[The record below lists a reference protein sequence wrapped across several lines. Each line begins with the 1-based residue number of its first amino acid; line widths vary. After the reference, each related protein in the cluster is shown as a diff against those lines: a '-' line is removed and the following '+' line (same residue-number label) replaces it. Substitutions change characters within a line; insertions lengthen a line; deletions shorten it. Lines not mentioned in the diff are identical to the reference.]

1 ETVRQAAEHQLQETL
16 RMRNDFVSFVTHQLR
31 TPLAG
36 IKWMLELATDAENAE
51 EVSSY
56 IQDAR
61 ESAERLIRLVND
73 LLDASRL
80 EGGKLQVVLAPLQL
94 REVTAHVLADLVS
107 LVHEKGHTLTVDAPP
122 ALPDAM
128 LDLQLL
134 RQVIVNL
141 VSNAIKYT
149 PRGGR
154 IGITIGHDRTGLQWS
169 IRDSGI
175 GIPKAGQA
183 RLFQKFYRAE
193 NGLTMDTEGT
203 GLGLYLVRLIVERF
217 GGTIVCESEEGQGT
231 LFRFTLPLAIG
242 QPT

>member
-1 ETVRQAAEHQLQETL
+1 
-16 RMRNDFVSFVTHQLR
+16 VSFVTHQLR
-31 TPLAG
+31 TPLSG
-36 IKWMLELATDAENAE
+36 IKWMLELATEAEDAAE
-51 EVSSY
+51 VTSY

-80 EGGKLQVVLAPLQL
+80 EGGKLQIVLAPVQL
-94 REVTAHVLADLVS
+94 REVTENVLADVAS
-107 LVHEKGHTLTVDAPP
+107 LVREKGH
-122 ALPDAM
+122 ALVVEASPTPEAM

-134 RQVIVNL
+134 RQVVMNL

-149 PRGGR
+149 PQGGR
-154 IGITIGHDRTGLQWS
+154 IVITIGHDREGLQWS

-193 NGLTMDTEGT
+193 NGLTVDTEGT

-217 GGTIVCESEEGQGT
+217 GGTIRCESEEDQGT
-231 LFRFTLPLAIG
+231 VFRFTLPLGPGLAA
-242 QPT
+242 